1 MKNLISFP
9 GLGIKEFAVN
19 EKISIFGLDVA
30 WYGIIITCGIILA
43 VTYVLY
49 RSSKFERVS
58 QDDILDCALVCIPT
72 AIVGARA
79 YYVLTSLDQYDSFS
93 EAIAIWNGGLAI
105 YGAVIG
111 GALALLV
118 MSLIKKISI
127 FKIFDLACPAVMIGQ
142 IIGRW
147 GNFVNAEAHGGI
159 TDSIL
164 RMGLRTEGTLAVYV
178 HPTFLYESVWNLIG
192 FLLINAYYPKK
203 KYHGEIFFMY
213 ISWYGLGRF
222 FIEGLRTDS
231 LYVGNFRISQ
241 VIGLLSFLVGLAF
254 LIVFYFKKARGRI
267 PLFEV
272 ENAVEVSFGLES
284 LETVEEN
291 KVEAVEDTEDTEDI
305 TEEKEIQE
313 NGKDN

>member
-1 MKNLISFP
+1 MKNFISFP
-9 GLGIKEFAVN
+9 GLGIDEFAVT
-19 EKISIFGLDVA
+19 EKINVFGLDIA

-43 VTYVLY
+43 VLYVLY
-49 RSSKFERVS
+49 RSSKLERVS
-58 QDDILDCALVCIPT
+58 QDDIIDFALACIPT
-72 AIVGARA
+72 AIIGARV
-79 YYVLTSLDQYDSFS
+79 YYVLTSLDKYDSFS

-127 FKIFDLACPAVMIGQ
+127 FKVFDLACPAVLIGQ

-159 TDSIL
+159 TDSIF
-164 RMGLRTEGTLAVYV
+164 RMGLRTAGTMPVYV

-241 VIGLLSFLVGLAF
+241 VIGLLSFIVGLAF
-254 LIVFYFKKARGRI
+254 LIVFYFKKAKGRI

-272 ENAVEVSFGLES
+272 ENAVDISGELEIIQ
-284 LETVEEN
+284 EDNEN
-291 KVEAVEDTEDTEDI
+291 T

>member
-1 MKNLISFP
+1 MKNFISFP
-9 GLGIKEFAVN
+9 GLGIDEFAVN
-19 EKISIFGLDVA
+19 EKINVFGLEIA

-43 VTYVLY
+43 VMYVLY
-49 RSSKFERVS
+49 RSSKLERVS

-72 AIVGARA
+72 AIVGARL
-79 YYVLTSLDQYDSFS
+79 YYVLTSLDQYDSLS

-118 MSLIKKISI
+118 MSFIKKLSI
-127 FKIFDLACPAVMIGQ
+127 LKIFDLACPAVLIGQ
-142 IIGRW
+142 IVGRW

-164 RMGLRTEGTLAVYV
+164 RMGLRTAGTMPVYV

-231 LYVGNFRISQ
+231 LYIGNFRISQ
-241 VIGLLSFLVGLAF
+241 VIGLLSFVVGTAF
-254 LIVFYFKKARGRI
+254 LVVFYFKKAKGRI

-272 ENAVEVSFGLES
+272 ENAVEISGGLDS
-284 LETVEEN
+284 LEPVEEDEN
-291 KVEAVEDTEDTEDI
+291 KNIIEDN
-305 TEEKEIQE
+305 TEEEEIKN